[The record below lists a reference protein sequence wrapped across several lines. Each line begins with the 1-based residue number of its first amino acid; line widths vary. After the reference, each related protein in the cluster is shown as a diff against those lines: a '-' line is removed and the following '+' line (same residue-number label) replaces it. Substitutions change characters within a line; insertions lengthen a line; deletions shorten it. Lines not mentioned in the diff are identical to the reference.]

1 MTLLMSMR
9 RLTPVLILLLAL
21 AAPVASP
28 AAQGGAEALVASL
41 AERAIP
47 VLTRGDLPESE
58 REAHFRQL
66 LHEGFDMTQIA
77 RLVLGRYWNQATP
90 DERAEFTKLLEVY
103 LVQLY
108 GDRFV
113 GYRDVTFRI
122 QGSRDAGGD
131 VIVNSVLLRPDGPPV
146 AIDWRVEAA
155 GGRSVVTDLI
165 VEGVSM
171 VITQRSEFA
180 SVINQ
185 RGGRV
190 EGLLQ
195 LLRQRT
201 GIG

>member
-1 MTLLMSMR
+1 MRLFMSMR
-9 RLTPVLILLLAL
+9 PLAPVLILFLSL
-21 AAPVASP
+21 AAPLASP
-28 AAQGGAEALVASL
+28 AAQGPAEALVANL
-41 AERAIP
+41 ANQAIP
-47 VLTRGDLPESE
+47 VLTRSDLPEAQ
-58 REAHFRQL
+58 REAKFRQL
-66 LHEGFDMTQIA
+66 LHEGFDMNQIA

-90 DERAEFTKLLEVY
+90 EERAEFTKLLENY

-108 GDRFV
+108 GDRFI
-113 GYRDVTFRI
+113 GYRNVTFQI

-146 AIDWRVEAA
+146 ALDWRVASA
-155 GGRSVVTDLI
+155 GGRSFVTDLV

-201 GIG
+201 GAG